1 MALNSGSLS
10 QFMKERYQFQTD
22 ELGNLERGR
31 ELVENSGLLRMMQE
45 TCVSINKMAGS
56 VIVDS
61 HSFLPPEPVICCFIF
76 VEEGTEFVIRLEVQ
90 GAIPTLVFSERRWR
104 DTVTNDF
111 VRWAYRLAEIEP
123 VTITIKLVHEFQKG
137 AIAVEMEQV
146 RQWFLYLISGMDRS
160 RAPSF
165 R

>member
-1 MALNSGSLS
+1 MGLESGSLA
-10 QFMKERYQFQTD
+10 QFLKERHLLPRD
-22 ELGNLERGR
+22 EVSLLARGR
-31 ELVENSGLLRMMQE
+31 QLVDDSGLLRMMQE
-45 TCVSINKMAGS
+45 TCTSINQMVGG

-76 VEEGTEFVIRLEVQ
+76 QEHGTEYIIRLEVQ
-90 GAIPTLVFSERRWR
+90 GETPTLVFSERRWR

-123 VTITIKLVHEFQKG
+123 VTITVKMTHEFQEEHLSVG
-137 AIAVEMEQV
+137 MEQV
-146 RQWFLYLISGMDRS
+146 RGWFLYLISGMERS
-160 RAPSF
+160 HAPSF